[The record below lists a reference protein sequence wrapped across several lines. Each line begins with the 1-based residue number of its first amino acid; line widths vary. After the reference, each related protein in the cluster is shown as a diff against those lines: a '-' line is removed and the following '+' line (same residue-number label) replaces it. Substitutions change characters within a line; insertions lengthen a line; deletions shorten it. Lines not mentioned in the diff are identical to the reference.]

1 MKALPLPLGRDREK
15 RTALRTNQIARFVIM
30 PSQKKIIIIIII
42 VVFDVVT
49 ITIMIITIIINI
61 MCLCR
66 VEERNFSC

>member
-1 MKALPLPLGRDREK
+1 MKALPLPLGRDREI

-49 ITIMIITIIINI
+49 ITIMIIRIIINI